1 MQLMLKVLSVK
12 SRSIYVCNAA
22 PVFFFCDLFNV
33 LKNSMSY
40 LKMLPGKAWVAW
52 LNLGRLHEFI
62 LYNIVYH
69 SNVWLFAHSVLSSLR
84 LWCLEIPGNGKFKQ
98 GYQISPQEKTRVC
111 LQCKSNLTFEHQQSL
126 WNHGRSDWTASEWC
140 GMAEIDGPVS

>member
-98 GYQISPQEKTRVC
+98 GYQISPQVSYPFFILLFSVVLVHSCSDESK
-111 LQCKSNLTFEHQQSL
+111 LSKSACSAR
-126 WNHGRSDWTASEWC
+126 RSKWYKVAL
-140 GMAEIDGPVS
+140 P

>member
-62 LYNIVYH
+62 LFNIVYS

-84 LWCLEIPGNGKFKQ
+84 LWCLEIPENGKFKQ
-98 GYQISPQEKTRVC
+98 EYQTSPQVSFPFFILLFSVVLVHSCSDEAE
-111 LQCKSNLTFEHQQSL
+111 LSKSSFSA
-126 WNHGRSDWTASEWC
+126 RSSEWYE
-140 GMAEIDGPVS
+140 AALP

>member
-1 MQLMLKVLSVK
+1 MLKVLSVK

-62 LYNIVYH
+62 LYNIVYY

-98 GYQISPQEKTRVC
+98 EYQTSPQVSFPFVILLFSVVLVHSCSDESK
-111 LQCKSNLTFEHQQSL
+111 LSKSSCSA
-126 WNHGRSDWTASEWC
+126 RSSEWYE
-140 GMAEIDGPVS
+140 AALP